1 MSALPTVKDSL
12 LLGCT
17 TLIKHS
23 GTLIGNGREFQHL
36 ECEGVWVG
44 VASREDRSDAVESER
59 HAQEKGGCYWRM
71 GMTMFPVASFALV
84 EHSIKQRERIQ
95 TCAYVS

>member
-1 MSALPTVKDSL
+1 M
-12 LLGCT
+12 
-17 TLIKHS
+17 
-23 GTLIGNGREFQHL
+23 
-36 ECEGVWVG
+36 G

-59 HAQEKGGCYWRM
+59 DAQEKGSWCWRM

-84 EHSIKQRERIQ
+84 EHSVKQRERIQ

>member
-1 MSALPTVKDSL
+1 MLALPTVKDSL

-23 GTLIGNGREFQHL
+23 GTLIRNGRKFQHL

-59 HAQEKGGCYWRM
+59 DAQEKGSWCWRM

-84 EHSIKQRERIQ
+84 EHSVKQRERIQ